1 MNQSPA
7 LPVESFQHRRMPMP
21 ERGHGNS
28 SSEIQ
33 VTFSALVPYPYPLT
47 ALQHQ
52 VVSTVGRGHVIGEQ
66 LFGLRVTHGK
76 SRTIGQGVQE
86 FKEFKEFRMVNRRA
100 SHSETTE
107 LLHSGTPELL

>member
-1 MNQSPA
+1 
-7 LPVESFQHRRMPMP
+7 MPMP
-21 ERGHGNS
+21 ERCHGNS

-33 VTFSALVPYPYPLT
+33 VTFSALVSYPYPFT

-76 SRTIGQGVQE
+76 SRTIGPVVQ
-86 FKEFKEFRMVNRRA
+86 EFKEFRMVSRRRG
-100 SHSETTE
+100 HSE
-107 LLHSGTPELL
+107 LLHSRTPELLSVIISFPLPSAVNTP

>member
-21 ERGHGNS
+21 ERRNGNS

-33 VTFSALVPYPYPLT
+33 VTFSALVPYPYPFT

-76 SRTIGQGVQE
+76 SRTIGPVVQ
-86 FKEFKEFRMVNRRA
+86 EFKEFRMVSRRRG
-100 SHSETTE
+100 HSE
-107 LLHSGTPELL
+107 LLHSRTPELL